1 MGDQNPTHTGTEEVG
16 EVLLHQPQQVLLL
29 DGVIG
34 SRVFVKQVDQVCNGL
49 LKVKAAHLGFKRAAR
64 EESVTFCVLPPGE
77 GPQVRTPGWGL
88 SSQQKPGSFGAQE
101 TASLRGGRS
110 S

>member
-29 DGVIG
+29 NGVIG

-49 LKVKAAHLGFKRAAR
+49 LKLRAAHLGFQRAAR
-64 EESVTFCVLPPGE
+64 EESVTFVSF
-77 GPQVRTPGWGL
+77 PQ
-88 SSQQKPGSFGAQE
+88 
-101 TASLRGGRS
+101 GRVPKLGHLDGD
-110 S
+110 